1 VYLAFDHSLVQP
13 LRRPVWRP
21 GGGLRTAHR
30 SSRACRAEGPTSTG
44 RLHDLP
50 PLWPHEM
57 AVVVFWSAGT
67 TFRLSSIAYLHLNH
81 GVPTLGPCISSSL
94 LVRRAFKVG
103 YGECWGCT
111 RSMWERSLYTGG
123 LMAVTKPLKNAA
135 HCLSHGDYMVEQRCA
150 SAPATLARPS
160 RLATGPPLA
169 ADY

>member
-1 VYLAFDHSLVQP
+1 MLASSSIAYLAFDHGLVQP
-13 LRRPVWRP
+13 LLRPVWRP

-30 SSRACRAEGPTSTG
+30 SSRARRAADPTSTG

-57 AVVVFWSAGT
+57 AVMGLWSAGT

-94 LVRRAFKVG
+94 LVRGAFKVG
-103 YGECWGCT
+103 CGEFWGCT
-111 RSMWERSLYTGG
+111 RSMWGRSLHTGG

-135 HCLSHGDYMVEQRCA
+135 HCLYHQWLHYGGGDW
-150 SAPATLARPS
+150 
-160 RLATGPPLA
+160 
-169 ADY
+169 